1 LERRKK
7 SLLLLVV
14 VRFEHKA
21 LRKQGRIPLFFFL
34 LPAELTF
41 FPEER
46 EELREEREER
56 KEEQKASAK
65 R

>member
-7 SLLLLVV
+7 SLLPLVV

-34 LPAELTF
+34 LPAEHPKF
-41 FPEER
+41 HPIPHPKNEFIEGK
-46 EELREEREER
+46 ELF
-56 KEEQKASAK
+56 
-65 R
+65 